1 MIIPSIDLMNGQAV
15 QLVGGKEKALDAG
28 DPLPIAERF
37 SVAGEIAVIDLDAAL
52 GRGSNAQVVNAL
64 VRRCPCRVGGGIRDV
79 EAALKWLDAGAEK
92 VILGTKAVPE
102 ILAQLPRERLIAAL
116 DAVHGEVVVEGW
128 QTKTGRNILEKM
140 VELRDFVSGFLVTFV
155 EHEGRMQGSA
165 LERTGELLN
174 AAGGARITV
183 AGGITS
189 AEEIAALAAQ
199 GIDAQVGMALY
210 TNRLTLAR
218 AITAPLKSERSD
230 GLWPTVVCDEHGI
243 ALGLAWSSQESVNEA
258 VALRRGVYHSRKRGI
273 WRKGETSGA
282 AQELLRIDLDC
293 DSDALRFTVRQHG
306 SGFCHLGTR
315 TCWGALRGIDDVFR
329 HVQSRVK
336 DAPPESYT
344 KRLLDDSELLE
355 AKLLEE
361 AGEVVAAENSEE
373 AVCEAAD
380 LLYFTLV
387 KLIKNGASWSD
398 VEAELGRRM
407 LKVTRRPGLAKSR
420 HS

>member
-1 MIIPSIDLMNGQAV
+1 
-15 QLVGGKEKALDAG
+15 
-28 DPLPIAERF
+28 
-37 SVAGEIAVIDLDAAL
+37 
-52 GRGSNAQVVNAL
+52 
-64 VRRCPCRVGGGIRDV
+64 
-79 EAALKWLDAGAEK
+79 
-92 VILGTKAVPE
+92 
-102 ILAQLPRERLIAAL
+102 
-116 DAVHGEVVVEGW
+116 VHGEVVVEGW